1 MSTPVQPGC
10 DSDQICIDE
19 AKNSTEMQQ
28 IDKDW
33 VCGYLDATADGYELT
48 GKMCVP
54 KYACDTDQVI
64 PPNLFPELPGLT
76 GDINIRCHPDY
87 TFIFGIVGAAVGV
100 ILIILAVYCVQQQ
113 KINKLKKQTGQMK
126 NMIP

>member
-1 MSTPVQPGC
+1 MSTPELPGC

-19 AKNSTEMQQ
+19 VNNSTEMQQ

-33 VCGYLDATADGYELT
+33 VCGNIDAKADGFEVT
-48 GKMCVP
+48 GKICVP
-54 KYACDTDQVI
+54 KYTCDTDEVI
-64 PPNLFPELPGLT
+64 PPDLFPQVPGLT
-76 GDINIRCHPDY
+76 GDVNIRCHPDY
-87 TFIFGIVGAAVGV
+87 TTIFGIVGSALGV

-113 KINKLKKQTGQMK
+113 KINKLKKESGQMK